1 MDNQDNK
8 IASKTK
14 INRIPKAKKSWI
26 GFNFNTFSL
35 ILGIFIL
42 SSVAM
47 NLFSSQVNAREI
59 SLSRFIDNIKN
70 DNYSVVEIRDD
81 GKATGTGKYMQVSE
95 NIPVEELN
103 NKITEDIDFKNSADG
118 TIEEIDKDEIIRLIS
133 PMSFRE
139 IISTTAR
146 GNRIETI
153 KNIYVADRFLL
164 LENSNPKL
172 NDYYFPISENFN
184 LTEELKKENIDQNRL
199 TTTITY
205 FRNITV
211 NRTQE
216 QVLSDISREQITD
229 IWLIDGVFYGRLNS
243 DVVLNEFINWSG
255 ITNDFSKFLQEEGI
269 VFDAGTTEFK
279 SIVVTNVPWGDIIT
293 IGILLGFGVIAFM
306 MFRGI
311 QGSGSQLM
319 KFGKSKARMIF
330 GSKPDVTFKDVA
342 GVDEAK
348 EELREVVLF
357 LKEPKRFL
365 DRGARIPKGL
375 LMVGSPGTGKTLLAR
390 AIAGEAGVPFF
401 HTSGS
406 EFEEMLVGAGASRV
420 RDLFE
425 KAKKSAP
432 SIIFIDEIDAVAR
445 KRGTTIQSGTT
456 EQTLNQILVEMDGF
470 ERTTNVIVIA
480 ATNRPDVLDAAILR
494 PGRFDRRIVL
504 DLPDIEGRKQIIE
517 IHAKNKPI
525 AKSVDLE
532 LVAKR
537 TVGFSGADL
546 ENMLNEAAIIVA
558 KDNRDEITFDDIEEA
573 SNKVQMGPAKKRKRD
588 EKELRM
594 TAYHEAGHALVMKL
608 MPEHDPVHRVT
619 IVSRG
624 MALGYTMPL
633 AEKDQVQMTKT
644 KMISSITALVAGF
657 ATEELVFGDVTSGAS
672 NDIEKATSIAKKMVK
687 NFGMSKKLGLIKYGQ
702 EENLAYLGHSY
713 GEDRDYSE
721 ATSEIIDKE
730 VREIVDSCYTD
741 AKRLVTENRKTL
753 DAIVDALMEKEV
765 LDAEEFKAFFG
776 EKTKEKDKEED
787 KGKDEKD

>member
-1 MDNQDNK
+1 MNNN
-8 IASKTK
+8 AVSKTK
-14 INRIPKAKKSWI
+14 VKRIPKAKRNWI
-26 GFNFNTFSL
+26 GFNFNTLLL
-35 ILGIFIL
+35 IIGVFIL
-42 SSVAM
+42 SSIVM
-47 NLFSSQVNAREI
+47 NLLGSQTGGREI

-81 GKATGTGKYMQVSE
+81 GMATGRGKFMLRAEGISTE
-95 NIPVEELN
+95 RLN
-103 NKITEDIDFKNSADG
+103 EAISDKVDFKNSADG
-118 TIEEIDKDEIIRLIS
+118 TVEEIQKDKLIS
-133 PMSFRE
+133 LLKPLSFRE
-139 IISTTAR
+139 VVQATAR
-146 GNRIETI
+146 GKRIETVE
-153 KNIYVADRFLL
+153 NIYVGERFIL
-164 LENSNPKL
+164 LENSNSEL
-172 NDYYFPISENFN
+172 NDYYFSVDEKFD
-184 LTEELKKENIDQNRL
+184 LTEELKRENIDSSRIPASIL
-199 TTTITY
+199 Y
-205 FRNITV
+205 FRNISA
-211 NRTQE
+211 NRTAD
-216 QVLSDISREQITD
+216 QVVSDIDRDQVTD
-229 IWLIDGVFYGRLNS
+229 VWVLDGVVFGKLRN
-243 DVVLNEFINWSG
+243 DVVTNEFINWSG
-255 ITNDFSKFLQEEGI
+255 VTNDFSKFLQEEEI
-269 VFDAGTTEFK
+269 PFDSGTTEFK

-293 IGILLGFGVIAFM
+293 IAILLGFGVIAFM

-470 ERTTNVIVIA
+470 ERNTNVIVVA

-494 PGRFDRRIVL
+494 PGRFDRRVVL
-504 DLPDIEGRKQIIE
+504 DLPDIEGRKQIIA

-525 AKSVDLE
+525 AKEVDLE

-558 KDNRDEITFDDIEEA
+558 KDNRNEITFDDIEEA

-608 MPEHDPVHRVT
+608 VPEHDPVHRVT

-644 KMISSITALVAGF
+644 KMISSIKALVAGF
-657 ATEELVFGDVTSGAS
+657 ATEEIVFGDVTSGAS
-672 NDIEKATSIAKKMVK
+672 NDIEKATNIAKKMVK

-721 ATSEIIDKE
+721 ATSEIIDRE
-730 VREIVDSCYTD
+730 VRDIVDSCYQEARKIITD
-741 AKRLVTENRKTL
+741 NRKTL

-765 LDAEEFKAFFG
+765 LDAEEFNAFF
-776 EKTKEKDKEED
+776 EDKDKKES
-787 KGKDEKD
+787 KS

>member
-1 MDNQDNK
+1 MEEKALKKSK
-8 IASKTK
+8 IR
-14 INRIPKAKKSWI
+14 RIPRAKKSWI
-26 GFNFNTFSL
+26 GFNFNTFSV

-42 SSVAM
+42 SS
-47 NLFSSQVNAREI
+47 LFFNFFSAQLNAKEV
-59 SLSRFIDNIKN
+59 SLSSFVENVKN
-70 DNYSVVEIRDD
+70 NKYSIVEIRDD
-81 GKATGTGKYMQVSE
+81 GRTTAYGKSIYVGETISLEVVEKSIPDKVDYKSIDNNLVFVNTDKFIEILKPVSLRQ
-95 NIPVEELN
+95 IV
-103 NKITEDIDFKNSADG
+103 S
-118 TIEEIDKDEIIRLIS
+118 S
-133 PMSFRE
+133 
-139 IISTTAR
+139 TAR
-146 GNRIETI
+146 GNRVETI
-153 KNIYVADRFLL
+153 RNIYLSDEFVL
-164 LENSNPKL
+164 LENANNSASDYVYYVDDNFDFNELLRNNGIDKDGLVAEIHKL
-172 NDYYFPISENFN
+172 SS
-184 LTEELKKENIDQNRL
+184 LTEVRNQNQIIADL
-199 TTTITY
+199 
-205 FRNITV
+205 
-211 NRTQE
+211 E
-216 QVLSDISREQITD
+216 KEQISD
-229 IWLIDGVFYGRLNS
+229 VWIIEGVFYGKLQKNA
-243 DVVLNEFINWSG
+243 VTNEFINWTG

-269 VFDAGTTEFK
+269 KFDTGSTEFR
-279 SIVVTNVPWGDIIT
+279 SVVVTNVPWGDIIT
-293 IGILLGFGVIAFM
+293 IIILLGFGAIAFM

-319 KFGKSKARMIF
+319 KFGKSKARLIF

-348 EELREVVLF
+348 EELREIVLF
-357 LKEPKRFL
+357 LKDPKRFL

-432 SIIFIDEIDAVAR
+432 AIIFIDEIDAVAR

-470 ERTTNVIVIA
+470 ERNTNVIVVA

-494 PGRFDRRIVL
+494 PGRFDRRVVL
-504 DLPDIEGRKQIIE
+504 DLPDIEGRKQIIQ

-525 AKSVDLE
+525 AKSVDIE

-558 KDNRDEITFDDIEEA
+558 KDDRHEITFDDIEEA

-594 TAYHEAGHALVMKL
+594 TAYHEAGHALVMKKV
-608 MPEHDPVHRVT
+608 PEHDPVHRVT
-619 IVSRG
+619 IISRG

-633 AEKDQVQMTKT
+633 AEKDQVQMSKT
-644 KMISSITALVAGF
+644 KMLSSITALVAGF
-657 ATEELVFGDVTSGAS
+657 VTEDMVFGDVTSGAS

-721 ATSEIIDKE
+721 ATSEIIDQE
-730 VREIVDSCYTD
+730 VRAIIDACYNE
-741 AKRLVTENRKTL
+741 AKKIISANRHIL
-753 DAIVDALMEKEV
+753 DKIVDALMEKEV
-765 LDAEEFKAFFG
+765 LDAEEFNKFF
-776 EKTKEKDKEED
+776 K
-787 KGKDEKD
+787 

>member
-1 MDNQDNK
+1 MKNGITQK
-8 IASKTK
+8 SK
-14 INRIPKAKKSWI
+14 INRIPKVKKSWI
-26 GFNFNTFSL
+26 GFNFNTLSL
-35 ILGIFIL
+35 LIGIFIL
-42 SSVAM
+42 SSVVM
-47 NLFSSQVNAREI
+47 NLFNSQIDSKEV
-59 SLSRFIDNIKN
+59 SLSDFIDSIKN
-70 DNYSVVEIRDD
+70 NKYSVVEIRDD
-81 GKATGTGKYMQVSE
+81 GKATATGKY
-95 NIPVEELN
+95 IYTLN
-103 NKITEDIDFKNSADG
+103 NINIEEVNQSVQDDVDYKNTSDG
-118 TIEEIDKDEIIRLIS
+118 EIEEIDRARFIQLIR
-133 PMSFRE
+133 PVGFRDLVT
-139 IISTTAR
+139 STAKR
-146 GNRIETI
+146 QRVEAIR
-153 KNIYVADRFLL
+153 NIYIGEEFIL
-164 LENSNPKL
+164 LENTNAKDK
-172 NDYYFPISENFN
+172 DYIFPITNSFDFS
-184 LTEELKKENIDQNRL
+184 EELKKEDIEQAKLISDVTYLKNIS
-199 TTTITY
+199 
-205 FRNITV
+205 V
-211 NRTQE
+211 ERTRD
-216 QVLSDISREQITD
+216 QVLSDLSKDQ
-229 IWLIDGVFYGRLNS
+229 LS
-243 DVVLNEFINWSG
+243 DVWIINGYFYSKVNKDAVLNEFINWSG

-269 VFDAGTTEFK
+269 KFDDGSTEFK

-293 IGILLGFGVIAFM
+293 LGVLLGFGILGFM

-330 GSKPDVTFKDVA
+330 GSKPDITFKDVA

-348 EELREVVLF
+348 EELNEVVLF

-375 LMVGSPGTGKTLLAR
+375 LMVGAPGTGKTLLAR

-470 ERTTNVIVIA
+470 EPNTNVIVIA

-494 PGRFDRRIVL
+494 PGRFDRRVVL
-504 DLPDIEGRKQIIE
+504 DLPDIEGRKQIIG

-558 KDNRDEITFDDIEEA
+558 KENRNEITFDDIEEA

-594 TAYHEAGHALVMKL
+594 TAYHEAGHALVMKKV
-608 MPEHDPVHRVT
+608 PEHDPVHRVT

-633 AEKDQVQMTKT
+633 AEKDQVSITKT
-644 KMISSITALVAGF
+644 KMISNITALVAGF

-672 NDIEKATSIAKKMVK
+672 NDIEKATEIAKKMVK
-687 NFGMSKKLGLIKYGQ
+687 SFGMSKKLGLVKYGQ
-702 EENLAYLGHSY
+702 EENLAYLGHKY

-721 ATSEIIDKE
+721 ATSEVIDDE
-730 VREIVDSCYTD
+730 VRNIVESCYAN
-741 AKRLVTENRKTL
+741 AKKILSENRTTL
-753 DAIVDALMEKEV
+753 DKIVDALLEKEV
-765 LDAEEFKAFFG
+765 LDAEEFNAFF
-776 EKTKEKDKEED
+776 K
-787 KGKDEKD
+787 

>member
-1 MDNQDNK
+1 MNSQDKKVIKNPK
-8 IASKTK
+8 IS
-14 INRIPKAKKSWI
+14 RIPKSRRKWI

-35 ILGIFIL
+35 ILGILIL
-42 SSVAM
+42 SSLLI
-47 NLFSSQVNAREI
+47 NIFGTQVNAREV
-59 SLSRFIDNIKN
+59 SLSQFIDNIKN

-81 GKATGTGKYMQVSE
+81 GKATGTGKFMQVSE
-95 NIPVEELN
+95 NISVEDL
-103 NKITEDIDFKNSADG
+103 KGVMPDDVDFKTSSDE
-118 TIEEIDKDEIIRLIS
+118 TIKEIDKDKIIQLLTPLSFKEIVL
-133 PMSFRE
+133 
-139 IISTTAR
+139 TTAR
-146 GNRIETI
+146 GNRVETI
-153 KNIYVADRFLL
+153 KNIYVADKFLL

-172 NDYYFPISENFN
+172 NDYYFPVSENFN
-184 LTEELKKENIDQNRL
+184 LNEELKKENIDQNRL
-199 TTTITY
+199 TSTITR

-211 NRTQE
+211 NRSRE
-216 QVLSDISREQITD
+216 QVLSDVSRKQMTD
-229 IWLIDGVFYGRLNS
+229 IWMIDGVFYGRLNNS
-243 DVVLNEFINWSG
+243 VVINEFMNWSG
-255 ITNDFSKFLQEEGI
+255 ITNDFSKFLQDEGV
-269 VFDAGTTEFK
+269 VFNSGNTEFK
-279 SIVVTNVPWGDIIT
+279 SVVVTNVPWGDIIT

-348 EELREVVLF
+348 EELREVVMF

-504 DLPDIEGRKQIIE
+504 DLPDIEGRKQIIG

-558 KDNRDEITFDDIEEA
+558 KDNRNEITFDDIEEA

-608 MPEHDPVHRVT
+608 VPEHDPVHRVT

-644 KMISSITALVAGF
+644 KMLSTIKALVAGF
-657 ATEELVFGDVTSGAS
+657 ATEEIVFGDVTSGAS
-672 NDIEKATSIAKKMVK
+672 NDIEKATNIAKRMVK

-730 VREIVDSCYTD
+730 VRGIVDDCYAE
-741 AKRLVTENRKTL
+741 AKRLIIKNRKVL
-753 DAIVDALMEKEV
+753 DKIVDTLMEKEV
-765 LDAEEFKAFFG
+765 LDAEEFNAFF
-776 EKTKEKDKEED
+776 KN
-787 KGKDEKD
+787 

>member
-1 MDNQDNK
+1 MKNGITQN
-8 IASKTK
+8 TK
-14 INRIPKAKKSWI
+14 IKRIPRAKKSWI
-26 GFNFNTFSL
+26 GFNFNTLSL
-35 ILGIFIL
+35 IIGLFIL
-42 SSVAM
+42 SSIVM
-47 NLFSSQVNAREI
+47 NLFSSQIDAKEV
-59 SLSRFIDNIKN
+59 SLSDFIDNVKN
-70 DNYSVVEIRDD
+70 NKYSVVEIRDD
-81 GKATGTGKYMQVSE
+81 GKATARGKYIYTLDSI
-95 NIPVEELN
+95 NVEEIN
-103 NKITEDIDFKNSADG
+103 NAVPEDVDYKNTSEG
-118 TIEEIDKDEIIRLIS
+118 EVVEIDRDKFISLLRPVGFKELIT
-133 PMSFRE
+133 
-139 IISTTAR
+139 TTAR
-146 GNRIETI
+146 GERVEAI
-153 KNIYVADRFLL
+153 KNAYIGNEFVL
-164 LENSNPKL
+164 LENSNAKGT
-172 NDYYFPISENFN
+172 DYVYPVTENFDFSD
-184 LTEELKKENIDQNRL
+184 ELNKENIDQGKL
-199 TTTITY
+199 ISDVFY
-205 FRNITV
+205 FANISDVKTKDQIV
-211 NRTQE
+211 SD
-216 QVLSDISREQITD
+216 LSKDQITD
-229 IWLIDGVFYGRLNS
+229 VWILDGELYAKAS
-243 DVVLNEFINWSG
+243 DRAVTNEFINWSG
-255 ITNDFSKFLQEEGI
+255 VTGDFSKFLQEEGI
-269 VFDAGTTEFK
+269 KFDEGNTEFK

-293 IGILLGFGVIAFM
+293 LGVLLSFGILGFM

-330 GSKPDVTFKDVA
+330 GSKPDITFKDVA

-348 EELREVVLF
+348 EELNEVVLF

-375 LMVGSPGTGKTLLAR
+375 LMVGAPGTGKTLLAR

-470 ERTTNVIVIA
+470 EPNTNVIVIA

-494 PGRFDRRIVL
+494 PGRFDRRVVL
-504 DLPDIEGRKQIIE
+504 DLPDIEGRKQIIQ

-558 KDNRDEITFDDIEEA
+558 KENRNEITFNDIEEA

-594 TAYHEAGHALVMKL
+594 TAYHEAGHALVMKKV
-608 MPEHDPVHRVT
+608 PEHDPVHRVT

-633 AEKDQVQMTKT
+633 AEKDQVSITKT
-644 KMISSITALVAGF
+644 KMISNITALVAGF

-672 NDIEKATSIAKKMVK
+672 NDIEKATEIAKKMVK
-687 NFGMSKKLGLIKYGQ
+687 SFGMSKKLGLVKYGQ
-702 EENLAYLGHSY
+702 EENLAYLGHKY

-721 ATSEIIDKE
+721 ATSQVIDDE
-730 VREIVDSCYTD
+730 VRAIMESCY
-741 AKRLVTENRKTL
+741 AKAKEILTENRKTL
-753 DAIVDALMEKEV
+753 DKIVDALLEKEV
-765 LDAEEFKAFFG
+765 LDAEEFNAFF
-776 EKTKEKDKEED
+776 K
-787 KGKDEKD
+787 

>member
-1 MDNQDNK
+1 MKFNVTKKANIKK
-8 IASKTK
+8 ISK
-14 INRIPKAKKSWI
+14 KKSRKL
-26 GFNFNTFSL
+26 GLNFNTFSI

-42 SSVAM
+42 FNISL
-47 NLFSSQVNAREI
+47 NFFNSQVDAKEV
-59 SLSRFIDNIKN
+59 SLSEFVDNIKN
-70 DNYSVVEIRDD
+70 NKYSIVSIRDD
-81 GKATGTGKYMQVSE
+81 GQTIAEGKYIFMSSNIATSE
-95 NIPVEELN
+95 LEKYQSEKTSVRDLASDGISEVEKEEFFSLITPV
-103 NKITEDIDFKNSADG
+103 
-118 TIEEIDKDEIIRLIS
+118 
-133 PMSFRE
+133 SFRE
-139 IISTTAR
+139 IITSTAR
-146 GNRIETI
+146 GRKIESIDTI
-153 KNIYVADRFLL
+153 YIGDGFVL
-164 LENSNPKL
+164 LENSDN
-172 NDYYFPISENFN
+172 NSSDYLYKFEEDFNF
-184 LTEELKKENIDQNRL
+184 TQELLRENIEEGKIVADINYL
-199 TTTITY
+199 
-205 FRNITV
+205 NIAAV
-211 NRTQE
+211 EKSKE
-216 QVLSDISREQITD
+216 QLISDLDKNIIQD
-229 IWLIDGVFYGRLNS
+229 VWVIDGVVYARIT
-243 DVVLNEFINWSG
+243 NEALVREYINWSG
-255 ITNDFSKFLQEEGI
+255 ITNDFSKFLQDEGI
-269 VFDAGTTEFK
+269 VFDGGNTDFR

-293 IGILLGFGVIAFM
+293 IGILLGFGILGLM

-348 EELREVVLF
+348 EELNEVVLF
-357 LKEPKRFL
+357 LKDPKRFL

-375 LMVGSPGTGKTLLAR
+375 LMVGAPGTGKTLLAR

-470 ERTTNVIVIA
+470 ERNTNVIVIA

-494 PGRFDRRIVL
+494 PGRFDRRVVL
-504 DLPDIEGRKQIIE
+504 DLPDIEGRKQIIS
-517 IHAKNKPI
+517 IHAKNKPL
-525 AKSVDLE
+525 AKSVDIE

-558 KDNRDEITFDDIEEA
+558 KENRDEITFDDIEEA

-608 MPEHDPVHRVT
+608 TPEHDPVHRVT

-633 AEKDQVQMTKT
+633 AEKDQVQVTKT
-644 KMISSITALVAGF
+644 KMLSNITALVAGF
-657 ATEELVFGDVTSGAS
+657 ATEQIIFGDVTSGAS
-672 NDIEKATSIAKKMVK
+672 NDIEKATDIARKMVK
-687 NFGMSKKLGLIKYGQ
+687 NFGMSKKLGLVKYGQ

-713 GEDRDYSE
+713 GEDRNYSE
-721 ATSEIIDKE
+721 ATSEVIDQE
-730 VREIVDSCYTD
+730 VRDIIESCFNE
-741 AKRLVTENRKTL
+741 AKRIIEDNRKIL
-753 DAIVDALMEKEV
+753 DKIVEALMEKEV
-765 LDAEEFKAFFG
+765 LDAEEFNSFF
-776 EKTKEKDKEED
+776 K
-787 KGKDEKD
+787 

>member
-1 MDNQDNK
+1 MNK
-8 IASKTK
+8 TNIKK
-14 INRIPKAKKSWI
+14 IPRKKVKRL
-26 GFNFNTFSL
+26 GLNFNTLSL
-35 ILGIFIL
+35 ILGLFIL
-42 SSVAM
+42 
-47 NLFSSQVNAREI
+47 FSIVLNFLNSQVDAKEV
-59 SLSRFIDNIKN
+59 SLSEFVDNIKSN
-70 DNYSVVEIRDD
+70 KYSIVSIRDD
-81 GKATGTGKYMQVSE
+81 GQTAAEGKYIYISSETSFSELSKYDSDKVDIKDFANQDIVDINREKLFQLITPVSFKE
-95 NIPVEELN
+95 LITATAGGKGVE
-103 NKITEDIDFKNSADG
+103 S
-118 TIEEIDKDEIIRLIS
+118 
-133 PMSFRE
+133 
-139 IISTTAR
+139 
-146 GNRIETI
+146 IETI
-153 KNIYVADRFLL
+153 YMADSFIL
-164 LENSNPKL
+164 LENADKDST
-172 NDYYFPISENFN
+172 DYVFKTDEDFN
-184 LTEELKKENIDQNRL
+184 LSEEL
-199 TTTITY
+199 
-205 FRNITV
+205 
-211 NRTQE
+211 
-216 QVLSDISREQITD
+216 SREGIQEGKIIAEINDLKIASTDKTKEQLISDLDKDQISD
-229 IWLIDGVFYGRLNS
+229 VWIIDGVTYARITNDAL
-243 DVVLNEFINWSG
+243 LREYINWSG
-255 ITNDFSKFLQEEGI
+255 ITDDFSKFLQDEGI
-269 VFDAGTTEFK
+269 KFDEGTTDFR

-293 IGILLGFGVIAFM
+293 IGILLGFGLLGLM

-319 KFGKSKARMIF
+319 KFGKTKARMIF

-342 GVDEAK
+342 GVDEAR
-348 EELREVVLF
+348 EELSEVVLF

-375 LMVGSPGTGKTLLAR
+375 LMVGAPGTGKTLLAR

-470 ERTTNVIVIA
+470 ERNTNVIVIA

-494 PGRFDRRIVL
+494 PGRFDRRVVL
-504 DLPDIEGRKQIIE
+504 DLPDIEGRKQIIA

-525 AKSVDLE
+525 AKSVDIE

-644 KMISSITALVAGF
+644 KMLSNITALVAGF
-657 ATEELVFGDVTSGAS
+657 VTEELVFGDVTSGAS
-672 NDIEKATSIAKKMVK
+672 NDIEKATDIAKKMVK
-687 NFGMSKKLGLIKYGQ
+687 NFGMSKKLGLVKYGQ

-721 ATSEIIDKE
+721 ATSEVIDSE
-730 VREIVDSCYTD
+730 VRDIVDTCYAQAKKIVTD
-741 AKRLVTENRKTL
+741 NRKIL
-753 DAIVDALMEKEV
+753 DNIVDALMQKEV
-765 LDAEEFKAFFG
+765 LDAEEFNAFF
-776 EKTKEKDKEED
+776 K
-787 KGKDEKD
+787 

>member
-1 MDNQDNK
+1 MSKSIKSDILNK
-8 IASKTK
+8 TNLKK
-14 INRIPKAKKSWI
+14 LPRKKSKRF
-26 GFNFNTFSL
+26 GLNFNTLSL
-35 ILGIFIL
+35 MLGLF
-42 SSVAM
+42 V
-47 NLFSSQVNAREI
+47 LFSIVLNFLNSQVDAKEV
-59 SLSRFIDNIKN
+59 SLSEFVDNIKN
-70 DNYSVVEIRDD
+70 NKYSIVSIRDD
-81 GKATGTGKYMQVSE
+81 GQTTAEGKYIYITNETPSTELREYNSE
-95 NIPVEELN
+95 KVDIKDSSNQEI
-103 NKITEDIDFKNSADG
+103 IDIDREKLFQLITPVSFK
-118 TIEEIDKDEIIRLIS
+118 ELIK
-133 PMSFRE
+133 
-139 IISTTAR
+139 STASGR
-146 GNRIETI
+146 GVESIETI
-153 KNIYVADRFLL
+153 YVAENFIL
-164 LENSNPKL
+164 LENADKEGT
-172 NDYYFPISENFN
+172 DYIFKTTEDFN
-184 LTEELKKENIDQNRL
+184 LTQELSREGIEEGKIIAEINDLMIASTEKSKDQL
-199 TTTITY
+199 
-205 FRNITV
+205 
-211 NRTQE
+211 
-216 QVLSDISREQITD
+216 LSDLEKDQISDVWI
-229 IWLIDGVFYGRLNS
+229 IDGVTYARITNDALLREYIS
-243 DVVLNEFINWSG
+243 WSG
-255 ITNDFSKFLQEEGI
+255 ITDDFSKFLQDEGI
-269 VFDAGTTEFK
+269 KFDEGTTDFR

-293 IGILLGFGVIAFM
+293 IGILLGFGLLGLM

-319 KFGKSKARMIF
+319 KFGKTKARMIF

-342 GVDEAK
+342 GVDEAR
-348 EELREVVLF
+348 EELSEVVLF

-375 LMVGSPGTGKTLLAR
+375 LMVGAPGTGKTLLAR

-470 ERTTNVIVIA
+470 ERNTNVIVIA

-494 PGRFDRRIVL
+494 PGRFDRRVVL
-504 DLPDIEGRKQIIE
+504 DLPDIEGRKQIIA

-525 AKSVDLE
+525 AKSVDIE

-558 KDNRDEITFDDIEEA
+558 KENRDEITFDDIEEA

-633 AEKDQVQMTKT
+633 AEKDQVQLTKT
-644 KMISSITALVAGF
+644 KMLSNITALVAGF
-657 ATEELVFGDVTSGAS
+657 VTEELVFGDVTSGAS
-672 NDIEKATSIAKKMVK
+672 NDIEKATDIAKKMVK
-687 NFGMSKKLGLIKYGQ
+687 NFGMSKKLGLVKYGQ

-721 ATSEIIDKE
+721 ATSEVIDTE
-730 VREIVDSCYTD
+730 VREIVDNCYAQ
-741 AKRLVTENRKTL
+741 AKKIITENRKRL
-753 DAIVDALMEKEV
+753 DNIVDSLMEKEV
-765 LDAEEFKAFFG
+765 LDAEEFNAFF
-776 EKTKEKDKEED
+776 KD
-787 KGKDEKD
+787 

>member
-1 MDNQDNK
+1 MNNK
-8 IASKTK
+8 NKGFVFNSNKVK
-14 INRIPKAKKSWI
+14 RMPRLRRRWL
-26 GFNFNTFSL
+26 GFNLNTFSL
-35 ILGIFIL
+35 IIGIFIL
-42 SSVAM
+42 ISIIS
-47 NLFSSQVNAREI
+47 NIIGSQINAREI
-59 SLSRFIDNIKN
+59 GLSRFIDNIKN

-81 GKATGTGKYMQVSE
+81 GKAVGLGKYILTAE
-95 NIPVEELN
+95 NIQNDKLKGVVDE
-103 NKITEDIDFKNSADG
+103 KVDFKNLSDG
-118 TIEEIDKDEIIRLIS
+118 SIEEINRDKFLKLIKPLTLKELVSATTKGERL
-133 PMSFRE
+133 
-139 IISTTAR
+139 
-146 GNRIETI
+146 ETI
-153 KNIYVADRFLL
+153 KNIYIGKAFIL
-164 LENSNPKL
+164 LENSDSKL
-172 NDYYFPISENFN
+172 KDYYFPVDSKYDFN
-184 LTEELKKENIDQNRL
+184 EDLKKENINQSRL
-199 TTTITY
+199 TYAILNLK
-205 FRNITV
+205 NITV
-211 NRTQE
+211 NRTE
-216 QVLSDISREQITD
+216 DQVLADISRKQVSD
-229 IWLIDGVFYGRLNS
+229 IWLIDGTFYGRLNKTA
-243 DVVLNEFINWSG
+243 VINEFINWSG
-255 ITNDFSKFLQEEGI
+255 ITSDFSRFLQEEG
-269 VFDAGTTEFK
+269 VPFDTGTTEFK
-279 SIVVTNVPWGDIIT
+279 SVVVTTIPWGDIIT
-293 IGILLGFGVIAFM
+293 IGILLGFGIIAIM

-319 KFGKSKARMIF
+319 KFGKSKARLIF

-348 EELREVVLF
+348 EELKEIVMF

-470 ERTTNVIVIA
+470 ERNTNVIVIA

-504 DLPDIEGRKQIIE
+504 DLPDIEGRKQIIQ
-517 IHAKNKPI
+517 IYAKNKPI
-525 AKSVDLE
+525 SKDVDFE
-532 LVAKR
+532 LVARR

-546 ENMLNEAAIIVA
+546 ENMLNEAAIIIA
-558 KDNRDEITFDDIEEA
+558 KENRDEITFEDIEEA
-573 SNKVQMGPAKKRKRD
+573 SNKVQLGPEKKRKRD

-608 MPEHDPVHRVT
+608 VPEHDPVHRVT
-619 IVSRG
+619 IISRG

-633 AEKDQVQMTKT
+633 AEKDQVQMSKT
-644 KMISSITALVAGF
+644 KMLSTITALVAGF
-657 ATEELVFGDVTSGAS
+657 VTEEIIFGDVTSGAS
-672 NDIEKATSIAKKMVK
+672 NDIEKATSIARKMVK
-687 NFGMSKKLGLIKYGQ
+687 NFGMSKKLGLVKYGQ
-702 EENLAYLGHSY
+702 EENLTYLGHSY

-730 VREIVDSCYTD
+730 VRGIIDTCYSE
-741 AKRLVTENRKTL
+741 AKRLILKNRSIL
-753 DAIVDALMEKEV
+753 DKIVDALLEKEV
-765 LDAEEFKAFFG
+765 LEANEFNTFF
-776 EKTKEKDKEED
+776 KD
-787 KGKDEKD
+787 

>member
-1 MDNQDNK
+1 MNNTIKSNIINK
-8 IASKTK
+8 TNIKK
-14 INRIPKAKKSWI
+14 IPRKKNRRFKL
-26 GFNFNTFSL
+26 NFNTVSL
-35 ILGIFIL
+35 VLGLF
-42 SSVAM
+42 V
-47 NLFSSQVNAREI
+47 LFSIVLNFFNSQTDAKEV
-59 SLSRFIDNIKN
+59 SLSEFVENVKN
-70 DNYSVVEIRDD
+70 NKYSIVSIRDD
-81 GKATGTGKYMQVSE
+81 GQTTAEGKYIYVSNE
-95 NIPVEELN
+95 TPYSELSEYDSQKVDIKDSAN
-103 NKITEDIDFKNSADG
+103 QEIKDIDKEKLFELITPVSFK
-118 TIEEIDKDEIIRLIS
+118 ELIK
-133 PMSFRE
+133 
-139 IISTTAR
+139 STA
-146 GNRIETI
+146 NRKTVESIETI
-153 KNIYVADRFLL
+153 YIADNFIL
-164 LENSNPKL
+164 LENADKEST
-172 NDYYFPISENFN
+172 DYVFKINEDFN
-184 LTEELKKENIDQNRL
+184 LNEEL
-199 TTTITY
+199 
-205 FRNITV
+205 
-211 NRTQE
+211 
-216 QVLSDISREQITD
+216 SREGIEEGKIIAEINDLKIASTDKTKEQLISDLEKDQISD
-229 IWLIDGVFYGRLNS
+229 VWIIDGVTYARITNDALLREYIS
-243 DVVLNEFINWSG
+243 WSG
-255 ITNDFSKFLQEEGI
+255 ITDDFSKFLQDEGI
-269 VFDAGTTEFK
+269 KFDEGTTDFR

-293 IGILLGFGVIAFM
+293 IGILLGFGLLGLM

-319 KFGKSKARMIF
+319 KFGKTKARMIF

-342 GVDEAK
+342 GVDEAR
-348 EELREVVLF
+348 EELSEVVLF

-375 LMVGSPGTGKTLLAR
+375 LMVGAPGTGKTLLAR

-470 ERTTNVIVIA
+470 ERNTNVIVIA

-494 PGRFDRRIVL
+494 PGRFDRRVVL
-504 DLPDIEGRKQIIE
+504 DLPDIEGRKQIIA

-525 AKSVDLE
+525 AKSVDIE

-558 KDNRDEITFDDIEEA
+558 KENRDQITFDDIEEA

-633 AEKDQVQMTKT
+633 AEKDQVQITKT
-644 KMISSITALVAGF
+644 KMLSNITALVAGF
-657 ATEELVFGDVTSGAS
+657 VTEELVFGDVTSGAS
-672 NDIEKATSIAKKMVK
+672 NDIEKATDIAKKMVK
-687 NFGMSKKLGLIKYGQ
+687 NFGMSKKLGLVKYGQ

-721 ATSEIIDKE
+721 ATSEVIDSE
-730 VREIVDSCYTD
+730 VREIVDNCYAH
-741 AKRLVTENRKTL
+741 AKKVITENRKTL
-753 DAIVDALMEKEV
+753 DNIVEALMEKEV
-765 LDAEEFKAFFG
+765 LDAEEFNAFF
-776 EKTKEKDKEED
+776 K
-787 KGKDEKD
+787 

>member
-1 MDNQDNK
+1 MKNG
-8 IASKTK
+8 TK
-14 INRIPKAKKSWI
+14 IKRIPKVRKRWL
-26 GFNFNTFSL
+26 GLNFNTFSL
-35 ILGIFIL
+35 ILGLFVL
-42 SSVAM
+42 SSIVM
-47 NLFSSQVNAREI
+47 NFFGSQIDAKEVSI
-59 SLSRFIDNIKN
+59 SEFIENTKN
-70 DNYSVVEIRDD
+70 NKYSVIEIRDD
-81 GKATGTGKYMQVSE
+81 GKATAVGKYIYTAE
-95 NIPVEELN
+95 NTSFENVPESVDL
-103 NKITEDIDFKNSADG
+103 KDTSKG
-118 TIEEIDKDEIIRLIS
+118 GIEEIDREGLIRLVRPVTFKEIVQTTAKGKRVETIS
-133 PMSFRE
+133 NIYIGEKF
-139 IISTTAR
+139 IILENANKKSKDYIFPLTENFDFLEELNKEDINQGKLVASISYLKNVSTTRTGDQLASDL
-146 GNRIETI
+146 E
-153 KNIYVADRFLL
+153 KNQF
-164 LENSNPKL
+164 
-172 NDYYFPISENFN
+172 
-184 LTEELKKENIDQNRL
+184 
-199 TTTITY
+199 
-205 FRNITV
+205 
-211 NRTQE
+211 
-216 QVLSDISREQITD
+216 SDVWI
-229 IWLIDGVFYGRLNS
+229 IDGVFYGKLTNEA
-243 DVVLNEFINWSG
+243 VVNEFINWSG
-255 ITNDFSKFLQEEGI
+255 ITNDFSKFLQDEGI
-269 VFDAGTTEFK
+269 KFDTGTTEFR

-293 IGILLGFGVIAFM
+293 IGILLGFGLLGFM

-311 QGSGSQLM
+311 QGSGSQLI
-319 KFGKSKARMIF
+319 KFGKTKARMIF

-348 EELREVVLF
+348 EELNEVVLF

-375 LMVGSPGTGKTLLAR
+375 LMVGAPGTGKTLLAR

-494 PGRFDRRIVL
+494 PGRFDRRVVL
-504 DLPDIEGRKQIIE
+504 DLPDIEGRKQIIK
-517 IHAKNKPI
+517 IHAKNKPL
-525 AKSVDLE
+525 AKSVDLD

-558 KDNRDEITFDDIEEA
+558 KENRNEITFEDIEEA
-573 SNKVQMGPAKKRKRD
+573 SNKVQMGPAKRRKRD

-594 TAYHEAGHALVMKL
+594 TAYHEAGHALVMKKV
-608 MPEHDPVHRVT
+608 PEHDPVHRVT

-633 AEKDQVQMTKT
+633 AEKDQVQTTKT
-644 KMISSITALVAGF
+644 KMLSNITALVAGF

-672 NDIEKATSIAKKMVK
+672 NDIEKATDIAKKMVK

-702 EENLAYLGHSY
+702 EENLMYLGHSY

-730 VREIVDSCYTD
+730 VREIVEACYNE
-741 AKRLVTENRKTL
+741 AKRILTENRETL
-753 DAIVDALMEKEV
+753 DKIVDALMEKEV
-765 LDAEEFKAFFG
+765 LDAEEFNAFF
-776 EKTKEKDKEED
+776 KNAK
-787 KGKDEKD
+787 